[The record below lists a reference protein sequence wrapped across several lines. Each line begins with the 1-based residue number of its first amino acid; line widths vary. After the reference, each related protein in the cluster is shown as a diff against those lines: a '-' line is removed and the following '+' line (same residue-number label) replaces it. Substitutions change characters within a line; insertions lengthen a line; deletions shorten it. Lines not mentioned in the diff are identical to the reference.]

1 MVIRVRVAWVHPQI
15 RRLLHTP
22 RGAVLGYWYTSAYMA
37 EGVRW
42 RITRFSSK
50 SGAIGIRERV
60 TRKKLTCCAAGGRY
74 LTLQEVVRIV
84 DRPQEIENDAALTFF
99 GGSGGDADESQG

>member
-37 EGVRW
+37 GRAALRE
-42 RITRFSSK
+42 
-50 SGAIGIRERV
+50 GAI
-60 TRKKLTCCAAGGRY
+60 CA
-74 LTLQEVVRIV
+74 LQEAVRIV